1 MRLSSSA
8 RLNAGTSALALG
20 MLASSLIATPAAAQ
34 ETDAQDV
41 AVLGEIIVTATKR
54 NESLQDVP
62 ISVQAFDSKAIDD
75 LNISSFDSYVKF
87 LPNVTSGG
95 RGPGQNSVYI
105 RGMATATTR
114 IVSAE
119 STGSAPNVAL
129 YLDEAPVTAGG
140 RNLDIYVTDVE
151 RIEVLAGPQGTLFGA
166 SAQAGA
172 LRMITKKPVLDAFE
186 AGVKGKISTT
196 RKGGDSAGVEG
207 YINVPVIEDR
217 LALRA
222 AFYSINNAGY
232 IDNVPATLSSA
243 INIYAPAGAAHT
255 TISNATLVKKDFNDS
270 SYNGFRISGKYQL
283 NDDWNVLV
291 QVSNQT
297 LQADG
302 VFDHD
307 PVNVGDLQVTRFLPD
322 DLTDKFTQVAWTVE
336 GRIGALELLY
346 TGSYLDRHSFQAV
359 DYSSYAEVGPFIPYY
374 ICDYPAYTTC
384 GDPRYGIINTVD
396 NKRQTHELRILTPQ
410 GNPLRAVAGVFIDDT
425 DITLLSDA
433 YIAGTIGNGFPQNSQ
448 IPGSTIN
455 APAPRPVGV
464 NFFNDMLR
472 TESQIA
478 VFGEV
483 TFDITDQLSITGG
496 ARWYDMD
503 VGLVGS
509 ANFGFRGATDG
520 PNGIN
525 LDATTGGK
533 PINEKDVIF
542 KGNLTYRPNDD
553 LMFYATYSEGFRP
566 GLVNRIP
573 GNGVPAAV
581 LTDTVTNY
589 ELGWKMTL
597 LDGRMR
603 FNGAAYKIDW
613 KDIQIAIQDPTI
625 SFLAFGANAG
635 SAEIKGVEG
644 DITFAATDNLT
655 LFTSFSYND
664 TKLTEAP
671 ASPSAPLAPVGSE
684 LALTPDFQ
692 ITGRARY
699 QWQMGENH
707 MPFVQIAGQYASDS
721 WSSIVAN
728 QRFKQDEYLLVDAAI
743 GVDNL
748 ANNWSAELFV
758 ENLTDKRAELFI
770 NDQDVGIRVT
780 IPRPRTIGLRA
791 SVDF

>member
-1 MRLSSSA
+1 MSGLSKAAKLRASA
-8 RLNAGTSALALG
+8 SAAVIASLAIG
-20 MLASSLIATPAAAQ
+20 SFATPAF
-34 ETDAQDV
+34 AQD
-41 AVLGEIIVTATKR
+41 AAESRGLDEIIVTATKR

-62 ISVQAFDSKAIDD
+62 IAVQALGSEAIDE
-75 LNISSFDSYVKF
+75 LNISSFDSYIKF

-140 RNLDIYVTDVE
+140 RNLDIYVTDME

-172 LRMITKKPVLDAFE
+172 LRMITNKPLLDLFE
-186 AGVKGKISTT
+186 GGVKGKVSTT
-196 RKGGDSAGVEG
+196 HKGGESTGVEG
-207 YINVPVIEDR
+207 YINIPVIEDKF
-217 LALRA
+217 ALRA
-222 AFYSINNAGY
+222 AFYSINNAGF
-232 IDNVPATLSSA
+232 IDNVPATLSSD
-243 INIYAPAGAAHT
+243 INIYAPEGAEHT
-255 TISNATLVKKDFNDS
+255 TISNAPLVKKDFNDS
-270 SYNGFRISGKYQL
+270 SYDGFRISGKYAV

-297 LQADG
+297 LKADG

-322 DLTDKFTQVAWTVE
+322 TLTDKFTQVAWTVD

-346 TGSYLDRHSFQAV
+346 TGSYLDRNSFQAV

-410 GNPLRAVAGVFIDDT
+410 ENRLRAVLGVFVDDT

-472 TESQIA
+472 TESQVA

-483 TFDITDQLSITGG
+483 TFDITEQLSVTGG
-496 ARWYDMD
+496 ARWYNMD

-509 ANFGFRGATDG
+509 ANFGFRGETDG
-520 PNGIN
+520 PYGIN
-525 LDATTGGK
+525 LDETTGGK
-533 PINEKDVIF
+533 PITEKDVIF
-542 KGNLTYRPNDD
+542 KGNVTYRPNDD

-573 GNGVPAAV
+573 GNGVPEAV

-603 FNGAAYKIDW
+603 FNGAAYQIDW

-635 SAEIKGVEG
+635 SAKIRGVEG
-644 DITFAATDNLT
+644 DLTFRATDGLT
-655 LFTSFSYND
+655 LSSAFSYND
-664 TKLTEAP
+664 TELTEAP
-671 ASPSAPLAPVGSE
+671 DSPSAPLAPVGSA
-684 LALTPDFQ
+684 LALTPKFQ
-692 ITGRARY
+692 MTGRARY
-699 QWQMGENH
+699 EWDAGDL
-707 MPFVQIAGQYASDS
+707 MPYMQLAGQYSSKS
-721 WSSIVAN
+721 WSSIVAS
-728 QRFKQDEYLLVDAAI
+728 QRFRQDSYVLLDAAL

-748 ANNWSAELFV
+748 ADNWGAELFV
-758 ENLTDKRAELFI
+758 ENLTDKRAQLFI
-770 NDQDVGIRVT
+770 NDQDVGIRIT

-791 SVDF
+791 HYDF